1 MTYALLFFFCIVF
14 LELFIFLRL
23 RADVMT
29 IFGRSREALRVFMAQ
44 DLEDSEKESF
54 MRRESVLM
62 LKAAVR
68 FAAKFVILFGVLY
81 LVYLL
86 AVSAF
91 PELQDEI
98 LDNLFAPAVIVLLT
112 VSTLC
117 YAWARNAIRKQL

>member
-1 MTYALLFFFCIVF
+1 MTYAVLFFFCIVF

-29 IFGRSREALRVFMAQ
+29 IFGRYREALRVFMAQ

-91 PELQDEI
+91 PELEDEL
-98 LDNLFAPAVIVLLT
+98 LDNLVSPAAIVLLT
-112 VSTLC
+112 VATLC